1 MPDAFSFLIEV
12 LKFVGIIS
20 ESVLHLNLVCHIYD
34 LLSVMHCADQLV
46 AGGSQVPGLETG
58 QAGQAGAQHGGLVV
72 LGGGLAQ
79 GHGEWQAEGEAD
91 HQAEEGL

>member
-1 MPDAFSFLIEV
+1 M
-12 LKFVGIIS
+12 
-20 ESVLHLNLVCHIYD
+20 
-34 LLSVMHCADQLV
+34 

-58 QAGQAGAQHGGLVV
+58 QAGQAGAQHSGLVV